1 MLGHTT
7 QFGGAQPL
15 VCTGSTM
22 WPVAL
27 TVFISSLATA
37 EGTGAS
43 LASAN
48 SQRQQ
53 YAQAY
58 PYNDREMKSSLS
70 DMVNALSPFLLP
82 PTSHTA
88 EKVDEADQYYYPY
101 YYNTE
106 DNADQYYYPYYYN
119 TEGRADQ
126 YYYPYY
132 YNTKD
137 NADIFYKPY
146 SQQFDPWLAYYERQS
161 ELPQHAGLYEGPKDQ
176 LPQHTELYEGPKD
189 QLPQHAGLYDGP
201 INPQD
206 NMIFDVPKLF
216 LKHYN

>member
-1 MLGHTT
+1 
-7 QFGGAQPL
+7 
-15 VCTGSTM
+15 
-22 WPVAL
+22 
-27 TVFISSLATA
+27 
-37 EGTGAS
+37 
-43 LASAN
+43 
-48 SQRQQ
+48 
-53 YAQAY
+53 
-58 PYNDREMKSSLS
+58 
-70 DMVNALSPFLLP
+70 MVNALSPFLLP
-82 PTSHTA
+82 PSSHTA
-88 EKVDEADQYYYPY
+88 EKVDDADQYYYPY

-106 DNADQYYYPYYYN
+106 DN
-119 TEGRADQ
+119 ADQ

>member
-1 MLGHTT
+1 MG
-7 QFGGAQPL
+7 
-15 VCTGSTM
+15 
-22 WPVAL
+22 VAL

-82 PTSHTA
+82 PSSHTA
-88 EKVDEADQYYYPY
+88 QKVDD
-101 YYNTE
+101 
-106 DNADQYYYPYYYN
+106 ADQYYYPYYYN
-119 TEGRADQ
+119 TEGNADQYYYPYYFNTEERADQ
-126 YYYPYY
+126 FYYPYY

-137 NADIFYKPY
+137 NADILYKPY

-161 ELPQHAGLYEGPKDQ
+161 ELPQHAG
-176 LPQHTELYEGPKD
+176 LYEGPKD

>member
-1 MLGHTT
+1 
-7 QFGGAQPL
+7 
-15 VCTGSTM
+15 
-22 WPVAL
+22 
-27 TVFISSLATA
+27 
-37 EGTGAS
+37 
-43 LASAN
+43 
-48 SQRQQ
+48 
-53 YAQAY
+53 
-58 PYNDREMKSSLS
+58 
-70 DMVNALSPFLLP
+70 MVNALSPFLLP
-82 PTSHTA
+82 PSSHTA
-88 EKVDEADQYYYPY
+88 EKVDD
-101 YYNTE
+101 
-106 DNADQYYYPYYYN
+106 
-119 TEGRADQ
+119 ADQ

-216 LKHYN
+216 LKHYNWRKNYFKFFNVFMIVVLNWRAKYVVVGVSAVADVTIISSSSVTASQPMLCLKLTDQVFLAFTYAGVKKYISQLTSTMFFNWIKNKH

>member
-1 MLGHTT
+1 MG
-7 QFGGAQPL
+7 
-15 VCTGSTM
+15 
-22 WPVAL
+22 

-82 PTSHTA
+82 PTSHIA

-106 DNADQYYYPYYYN
+106 DS
-119 TEGRADQ
+119 
-126 YYYPYY
+126 
-132 YNTKD
+132 
-137 NADIFYKPY
+137 ADIFYKPY

-161 ELPQHAGLYEGPKDQ
+161 ELPQHDEGPKDQ
-176 LPQHTELYEGPKD
+176 LPQHTEL
-189 QLPQHAGLYDGP
+189 
-201 INPQD
+201 
-206 NMIFDVPKLF
+206 
-216 LKHYN
+216 

>member
-1 MLGHTT
+1 MG
-7 QFGGAQPL
+7 
-15 VCTGSTM
+15 
-22 WPVAL
+22 VAL

-101 YYNTE
+101 YYNT
-106 DNADQYYYPYYYN
+106 
-119 TEGRADQ
+119 
-126 YYYPYY
+126 
-132 YNTKD
+132 KD

-146 SQQFDPWLAYYERQS
+146 SQQFDPWLAYYERQP
-161 ELPQHAGLYEGPKDQ
+161 ELPQHAG
-176 LPQHTELYEGPKD
+176 LYEGPKD

>member
-82 PTSHTA
+82 PSSHTA
-88 EKVDEADQYYYPY
+88 EKVDE
-101 YYNTE
+101 
-106 DNADQYYYPYYYN
+106 ADQYYYPYYYN

>member
-1 MLGHTT
+1 MG
-7 QFGGAQPL
+7 
-15 VCTGSTM
+15 
-22 WPVAL
+22 VAL

-82 PTSHTA
+82 PSSHTA
-88 EKVDEADQYYYPY
+88 EKVDDADQYYYPY
-101 YYNTE
+101 YF
-106 DNADQYYYPYYYN
+106 N

-161 ELPQHAGLYEGPKDQ
+161 ELP
-176 LPQHTELYEGPKD
+176 
-189 QLPQHAGLYDGP
+189 
-201 INPQD
+201 
-206 NMIFDVPKLF
+206 NMPGSTKVPRTSYPNILSS
-216 LKHYN
+216 